1 MRISINLASRPF
13 VELRPLYAK
22 LRLGMAGMALLTVA
36 LAVGVHAMSK
46 HVQASEEQMRE
57 LKVRAS
63 VLTNERL
70 ANETKMRQPMNRA
83 VLDRSMFLNS
93 LFARKSF
100 SWTAVMMD
108 LERVL
113 PAGVQVTNI
122 EPAIMAEGEVNI
134 RMRVGGPRENA
145 VDLMRNLEKSQR
157 FLSPKLTNET
167 AQTQEQGRL
176 VPASQMNVPGNVE
189 FDILSGYNPLPAPSK
204 EVEQKTKERNEKPLD
219 QAAGGKLSSSAGK
232 IASKTA
238 VIKRPVKAAA
248 SKPVAKPG
256 ATAPGVRP

>member
-22 LRLGMAGMALLTVA
+22 IRMGMAGLAL
-36 LAVGVHAMSK
+36 LAVGLAVGGHIMSK
-46 HVQASEEQMRE
+46 RVQASEEQMRE
-57 LKVRAS
+57 LKVRES

-70 ANETKMRQPMNRA
+70 ANEAKMRQPINRA
-83 VLDRSMFLNS
+83 ALDRSTFLNN

-113 PAGVQVTNI
+113 PAGVQVTSI
-122 EPAIMAEGEVNI
+122 DPAIMAEGEVNI

-145 VDLMRNLEKSQR
+145 VDLIRNLERSQR
-157 FLSPKLTNET
+157 FLSPRLTNET

-176 VPASQMNVPGNVE
+176 MSAAQTSAAGDVE
-189 FDILSGYNPLPAPSK
+189 FDILSGYNPLPTPSK
-204 EVEQKTKERNEKPLD
+204 EVEQKTKERNQKPAVQP
-219 QAAGGKLSSSAGK
+219 QASKLPSSAGAITPK
-232 IASKTA
+232 K
-238 VIKRPVKAAA
+238 PVSQAA
-248 SKPVAKPG
+248 SKAKAGKAG
-256 ATAPGVRP
+256 AKASAATGVRH